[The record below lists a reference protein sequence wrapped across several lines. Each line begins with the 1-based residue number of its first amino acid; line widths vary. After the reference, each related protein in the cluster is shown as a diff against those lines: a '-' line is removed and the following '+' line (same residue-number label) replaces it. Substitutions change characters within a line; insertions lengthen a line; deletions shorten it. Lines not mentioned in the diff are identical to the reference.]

1 MKYKLDVYCL
11 WDLNLDVWLNQPCEL
26 FVDVIPDTKENKNR
40 ILWVIEPNEI
50 TGFRDEIIKKHNYFN
65 LILTWDEYIIS
76 SCKNAKLFPFGGS
89 WVKDYN
95 FNKKKQ
101 FLITTLVGGKNLVPN
116 HTLRQLIP
124 KIQDKITSIELDVF
138 NSVNNPYISS
148 KPFKQIQDKL
158 YKNEL
163 FYGQFHLCIENVTR
177 NNWFTEKII
186 DCFQTK
192 TIPIYIGCPNIG
204 DFFDTNGIIHVK
216 DIDELISECNK
227 LTPEYYNSK
236 LESIEKNYELSHKYA
251 DYQGTLISEIKNY
264 VNSIN

>member
-1 MKYKLDVYCL
+1 MFKLDIYSTFG
-11 WDLNLDVWLNQPCEL
+11 LNFECWLDKPCEL
-26 FVDVIPDTKENKNR
+26 FVDVIPNTKENKNR

-50 TGFRDEIIKKHNYFN
+50 SGFRDEIIKKHDYFN
-65 LILTWDEYIIS
+65 LILTWDENILS
-76 SCKNAKLFPFGGS
+76 TCKNAKLHPFGTS
-89 WVKDYN
+89 WIKDYDLL
-95 FNKKKQ
+95 KEKEY
-101 FLITTLVGGKNLVPN
+101 LITTLIGGKNLAPN
-116 HTLRQLIP
+116 HTLRQLLPEIKNKIESIQLDIFNSNNNP
-124 KIQDKITSIELDVF
+124 FGPINDYKKIQDKV
-138 NSVNNPYISS
+138 
-148 KPFKQIQDKL
+148 

-163 FYGQFHLCIENVTR
+163 FYGQFHLVIENTTK

-204 DFFDTNGIIHVK
+204 DFFDINGIIHVNN
-216 DIDELISECNK
+216 IDEIVIECNK

-264 VNSIN
+264 VNSVN